1 VGWLISA
8 RTNACPARHIVEVP
22 TRASVT
28 ELVDR
33 NLNGLVSLPSPS
45 LTGRSE
51 VHEHQSPRV
60 WTRVDDAV
68 AAG

>member
-1 VGWLISA
+1 
-8 RTNACPARHIVEVP
+8 
-22 TRASVT
+22 VT

-60 WTRVDDAV
+60 CTRVDDAV